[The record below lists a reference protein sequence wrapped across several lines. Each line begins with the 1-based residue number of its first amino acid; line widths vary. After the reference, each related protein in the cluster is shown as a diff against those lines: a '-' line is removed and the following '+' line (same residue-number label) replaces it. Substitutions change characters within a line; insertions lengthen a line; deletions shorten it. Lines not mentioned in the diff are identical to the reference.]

1 MHNPDGR
8 QRGGAGPALER
19 LAPGQGAR
27 RRQDTPKNR
36 GPATCH
42 PRSPLRE

>member
-8 QRGGAGPALER
+8 QRGWAGLALER